1 MGQGEGALTHGN
13 EHDDR
18 QGVVHGVSAHS
29 PPCQTDHLPS
39 KGPLALLAGE
49 MGCGGSQ
56 LGVPSS
62 PDPCSCRHLPSELIL
77 TVHQDHSV
85 SGCSRPP
92 HVSLGHIW
100 GQKDSMF
107 PFISNGK
114 AAPCSFTVTEW
125 HVSQE
130 KPCGCGRPDILTLLS
145 VLELSGGDWLPPSI
159 SLGQTW
165 PSTSPTL

>member
-1 MGQGEGALTHGN
+1 MASLGCRGFSGHNARDRTVGQGEGALTHGN

-39 KGPLALLAGE
+39 KGPLVLLAGE

-62 PDPCSCRHLPSELIL
+62 PDPCSCRHVPSELIL

-92 HVSLGHIW
+92 YVSLGHIW

-114 AAPCSFTVTEW
+114 AAPCSFTVTDGTYPRRS
-125 HVSQE
+125 HVAV
-130 KPCGCGRPDILTLLS
+130 G
-145 VLELSGGDWLPPSI
+145 
-159 SLGQTW
+159 GQTY
-165 PSTSPTL
+165 SLFCQC